1 MFENSQIALEELPT
15 VEEIDWQPLHKSLA
29 LQIFIARLFLPVIL
43 AVALVASTFIPGFT
57 VAPLN
62 IAFVLL
68 GLFSLLFLG
77 WPFIAVR
84 FKGVASR
91 DKDICYKTGIFFT
104 KVTAIPFNRI
114 QHVETSHGPLDRRF
128 GTASLQLFTA
138 GGSSGDL
145 NIDGLEAENAENLRA
160 FILNKIG
167 GEIERSD

>member
-1 MFENSQIALEELPT
+1 MFENSQIVLEELPS

-29 LQIFIARLFLPVIL
+29 LQMLIARLILPVIF
-43 AVALVASTFIPGFT
+43 AVALVGATFIPNITLMPLAFGF
-57 VAPLN
+57 PL
-62 IAFVLL
+62 LS
-68 GLFSLLFLG
+68 LFSLWFLG
-77 WPFIAVR
+77 WPFVAVR

-91 DKDICYKTGIFFT
+91 DKDICYKTGVFFK

-145 NIDGLEAENAENLRA
+145 NIEGLEAENAENLRA

-167 GEIERSD
+167 GEIEHD